1 MRNLATES
9 ILFICKEVEM
19 LARLAWGNTVV
30 LTSFMIGLYRNIQSR
45 QSRTGLCLAGC
56 AVIDSRDPCH

>member
-19 LARLAWGNTVV
+19 LNTVV